1 MGGFQY
7 WDWFRG
13 VESRMVWFGKMR
25 GEGGEDNGEGG
36 DRMIEMNGSL
46 NSARFCYIAKYASSS
61 LQYWG
66 LTVGIDEL
74 TGRNRN
80 GEDQEGK
87 RVRF

>member
-1 MGGFQY
+1 
-7 WDWFRG
+7 
-13 VESRMVWFGKMR
+13 
-25 GEGGEDNGEGG
+25 
-36 DRMIEMNGSL
+36 MIEMNGSL

>member
-1 MGGFQY
+1 MWKAEWYGLEKCGGREGKIMG
-7 WDWFRG
+7 R
-13 VESRMVWFGKMR
+13 
-25 GEGGEDNGEGG
+25 GG
-36 DRMIEMNGSL
+36 DRIIEMNGSL
-46 NSARFCYIAKYASSS
+46 NSARFFYIAKYASSS

>member
-1 MGGFQY
+1 
-7 WDWFRG
+7 
-13 VESRMVWFGKMR
+13 
-25 GEGGEDNGEGG
+25 
-36 DRMIEMNGSL
+36 MIEMNGSL

-87 RVRF
+87 RVRFWSPTDGTKRCRKYIPISKNSTVAR